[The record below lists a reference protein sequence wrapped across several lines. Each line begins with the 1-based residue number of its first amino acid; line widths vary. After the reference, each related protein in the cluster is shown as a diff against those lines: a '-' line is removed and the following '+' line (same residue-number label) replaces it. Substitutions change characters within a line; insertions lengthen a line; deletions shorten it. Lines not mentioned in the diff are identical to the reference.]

1 MEQST
6 RIKKEE
12 IPFDKLEK
20 VGVKKEFLGH
30 MDENELRDFLNGF
43 RSQKLYTINAT
54 VNDEQ
59 LRIPAKLRLQKLDN
73 GSVDVKNS
81 SHSTASHSG

>member
-20 VGVKKEFLGH
+20 VGVDKEFVNR
-30 MDENELRDFLNGF
+30 MEPQELNAFLNGY
-43 RSQKLYTINAT
+43 RSDKLYTVNAKIN
-54 VNDEQ
+54 DQ
-59 LRIPAKLRLQKLDN
+59 DLRIPAKLRLQKERMER
-73 GSVDVKNS
+73 
-81 SHSTASHSG
+81 